1 MRLFLVG
8 VGRLRPALRE
18 VTDDYLRR
26 LNRVV
31 AIEERE
37 AREAG
42 QASTAA
48 LRQQQEDERILRLI
62 PDGAAITLLDVT
74 GTQWSS
80 EQVAAQLDAWR
91 VAARDRVLVIGG
103 AEGVGASVRERAT
116 QRWSLGPLT
125 LPHEFARLVVA
136 EQLYRAAMILQG
148 HPYHRGT
155 E

>member
-1 MRLFLVG
+1 MRLLLVG

-42 QASTAA
+42 QAATAA
-48 LRQQQEDERILRLI
+48 LRQQQEDERILRLV
-62 PDGAAITLLDVT
+62 PANTAITLLEVT
-74 GTQWSS
+74 GSPWSS
-80 EQVAAQLDAWR
+80 EQLAVQLDSWR
-91 VAARDRVLVIGG
+91 VAARDRALVIGG
-103 AEGVGASVRERAT
+103 AEGVGPSVRGRAD
-116 QRWSLGPLT
+116 QRWSLGALT
-125 LPHEFARLVVA
+125 LPHELARLIVA

-148 HPYHRGT
+148 HPYHRGA

>member
-1 MRLFLVG
+1 MQLILVG

-26 LNRVV
+26 LNRAVT
-31 AIEERE
+31 ITERE

-42 QASTAA
+42 QATTVA
-48 LRQQQEDERILRLI
+48 LRQQQEDERILRLV
-62 PDGAAITLLDVT
+62 PEDAPITLLDVT
-74 GTQWSS
+74 GQAWSS
-80 EQVAAQLDAWR
+80 EQLAIQLQGWK
-91 VAARDRVLVIGG
+91 VAARDRALVIGG
-103 AEGVGASVRERAT
+103 AEGVGSAVRERAT

-125 LPHEFARLVVA
+125 LPHEVARLVVA

-148 HPYHRGT
+148 HPYHRGA